1 LKLGRST
8 GIDAF
13 FGAQKPGV
21 LICFPLHQCI
31 EKIEMPPLLF
41 CSGKRCITSWL
52 APHLGEATITQFVDP
67 LGGFYHLD
75 IEKQA

>member
-1 LKLGRST
+1 
-8 GIDAF
+8 
-13 FGAQKPGV
+13 
-21 LICFPLHQCI
+21 
-31 EKIEMPPLLF
+31 MPPLLF

-52 APHLGEATITQFVDP
+52 APQLGEATITQFVDP